1 MILESEL
8 AGARLPVDAVITT
21 AELVKRRSRP
31 PDYRGENRA
40 LTALVLEMANSP
52 STVLE
57 TLADT
62 ALTLCKAHS
71 AGISI
76 LEEENGEKIFRWH
89 AVVGKW
95 SRFLGGTML
104 RAASPCGTVLDRNCS
119 LLVSSP
125 ERAYPLPPVDPPI
138 VEVLL
143 IPFHEGNDAIGTIW
157 VIAHDAS
164 RRFDA
169 EDERLMKSIG
179 RFASAAWA
187 VSRTRS
193 SGGNAPSPVRPGP
206 NAAAGLVEHLSAREL
221 EVLARIL
228 AGEETKKIAFDLD
241 VSDKTIATYR
251 ARVMKKLNL
260 RSNHDLFV
268 YAVRHRLVDWT

>member
-1 MILESEL
+1 MTIESEL
-8 AGARLPVDAVITT
+8 TGARLPVAAVITT
-21 AELVKRRSRP
+21 AELLKRPSRS

-40 LTALVLEMANSP
+40 LTALVLGMANSP

-57 TLADT
+57 KLAET
-62 ALTLCKAHS
+62 ALSLCGAHS

-76 LEEENGEKIFRWH
+76 LEEENGETIFRWR
-89 AVVGKW
+89 AVVGQW

-104 RAASPCGTVLDRNCS
+104 RTASPCGTVVDRNCS
-119 LLVSSP
+119 LLVTSP
-125 ERAYPLPPVDPPI
+125 ERAYPLPPVQPPI

-143 IPFHEGNDAIGTIW
+143 IPFHDGDAPIGTIW
-157 VIAHDAS
+157 VIAHDET
-164 RRFDA
+164 RRFDK

-179 RFASAAWA
+179 RFASAAWTVA
-187 VSRTRS
+187 RTRS
-193 SGGNAPSPVRPGP
+193 AGRDEPSAVPEAR
-206 NAAAGLVEHLSAREL
+206 AIEHLSVREL

-228 AGEETKKIAFDLD
+228 AGEETKEIAVELN
-241 VSDKTIATYR
+241 VSDKTVATYR

-260 RSNHDLFV
+260 HSNHDLFV